1 MLSFISV
8 GSAAA
13 ARVVVGELALALF
26 ITSVVFLAYA
36 HWRVWVRKQGH
47 RNARVILVV
56 NTFLVALLWFW
67 RLPF

>member
-1 MLSFISV
+1 M
-8 GSAAA
+8 AAEELT
-13 ARVVVGELALALF
+13 VVLF

-36 HWRVWVRKQGH
+36 HWQAWVGKQGP
-47 RNARVILVV
+47 RRTRIVLVV

>member
-1 MLSFISV
+1 MSV
-8 GSAAA
+8 GSAVA
-13 ARVVVGELALALF
+13 ARVAAGELALVLF

-36 HWRVWVRKQGH
+36 HWRAWVGKQGH
-47 RNARVILVV
+47 RRTRIVLVV

>member
-1 MLSFISV
+1 MSV
-8 GSAAA
+8 GSAVA
-13 ARVVVGELALALF
+13 ARVAAGELALVLF

-36 HWRVWVRKQGH
+36 HWRVWVGKQGH
-47 RNARVILVV
+47 RNARIVLVV